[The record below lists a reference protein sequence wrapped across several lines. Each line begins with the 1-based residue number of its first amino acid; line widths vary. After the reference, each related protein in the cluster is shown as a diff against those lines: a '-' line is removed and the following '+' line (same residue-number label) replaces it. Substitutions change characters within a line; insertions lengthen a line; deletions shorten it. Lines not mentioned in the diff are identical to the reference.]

1 MFDLAQEIRAS
12 NGNPRQFA
20 ELPHGGANRGLQH
33 SRWQHW
39 ADSVRNAQAF
49 ALVRQ
54 SAGKLE
60 VHSQE
65 NPEHSSSV
73 IRNCNVGIA

>member
-1 MFDLAQEIRAS
+1 
-12 NGNPRQFA
+12 
-20 ELPHGGANRGLQH
+20 
-33 SRWQHW
+33 
-39 ADSVRNAQAF
+39 VRNAQAF